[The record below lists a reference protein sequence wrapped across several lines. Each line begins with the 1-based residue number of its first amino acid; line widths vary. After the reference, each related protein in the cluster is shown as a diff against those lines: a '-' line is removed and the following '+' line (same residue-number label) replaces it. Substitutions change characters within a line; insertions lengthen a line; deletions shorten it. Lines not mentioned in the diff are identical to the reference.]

1 MQGILIRYINRRRHR
16 RHHHSLLQHSLL
28 VLMAAYVGPQCHIME
43 ITITIHHQHHCRI
56 VDTICSHHHT
66 HQVRISSHVH
76 LNQSREHSLG
86 IAALRPIP
94 ILRDISMVDMIED
107 TMDMIEDLTLMI
119 EGIALMVEGITSM
132 MECITSMIDGATFMI
147 GGKCTMKLWMVE
159 GFPHSFHQAPHVQI
173 TLKRR
178 HPTNFTAD
186 DHWILHQVHVLGGP
200 CLIGD
205 PSTLL
210 IPDTQWNLQSPMEEV
225 GGRMEDV
232 IMIDTIDD

>member
-1 MQGILIRYINRRRHR
+1 MQGILIRYINCRHH
-16 RHHHSLLQHSLL
+16 HHHSLLQHSLL
-28 VLMAAYVGPQCHIME
+28 GPMAAYVGPQCHIME

-56 VDTICSHHHT
+56 VDTIYSHRHT

-86 IAALRPIP
+86 IVALRPLP

-119 EGIALMVEGITSM
+119 EDITLMIGGITLMVEGITLM

-159 GFPHSFHQAPHVQI
+159 GFPRSFHQVFPPPLSAYATFKFCIQ
-173 TLKRR
+173 L
-178 HPTNFTAD
+178 
-186 DHWILHQVHVLGGP
+186 VLFIYEQF
-200 CLIGD
+200 C
-205 PSTLL
+205 
-210 IPDTQWNLQSPMEEV
+210 
-225 GGRMEDV
+225 
-232 IMIDTIDD
+232 